1 MADSFNF
8 ANPQITTA
16 AYTQAKGLYDKTA
29 EIYYKP
35 TEALYNLGGATV
47 STATTCGTRVL
58 ESCLDNKY
66 AKAVTDPALD
76 YAEKTLDYYL
86 PSTTAMVEGQGAVTR
101 LFNINKRVY
110 NHVYDTTFVQLK
122 KLHMQFEG
130 MITKMVSLKKLLEE
144 MYTVRKNQ
152 VVAAVSEMTLV
163 QRCQTYLT
171 EKNWSLEVNIIK
183 N

>member
-1 MADSFNF
+1 
-8 ANPQITTA
+8 
-16 AYTQAKGLYDKTA
+16 
-29 EIYYKP
+29 
-35 TEALYNLGGATV
+35 
-47 STATTCGTRVL
+47 
-58 ESCLDNKY
+58 LDNKY